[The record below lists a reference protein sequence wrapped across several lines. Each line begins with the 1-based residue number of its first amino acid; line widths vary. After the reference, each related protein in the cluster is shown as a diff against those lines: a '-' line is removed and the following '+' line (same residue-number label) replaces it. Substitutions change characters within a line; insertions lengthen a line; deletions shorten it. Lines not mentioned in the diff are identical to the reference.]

1 MPSTPVAAVDI
12 GASSG
17 RVVVVD
23 LGPDGVVLREIA
35 RFPNGPVEREGRWV
49 WDAQALFT
57 HMMDG
62 LAATVPLG
70 VRSFG
75 IDTWAVD
82 YGVVDSRGALIGP
95 VVAYRDPRH
104 AVGVDRLRA
113 RLPWSEQ
120 YAITG
125 IQDLVINT
133 IYQLAGEDPLRLTE
147 GTTFAMVPDLL
158 GFWATGTMATDV
170 TNASSTGLVDPRTR
184 TWSDAL
190 IAAIGAP
197 RSAFLTPDEPGHVR
211 GEALDARCERLELI
225 GVATHD
231 TASAFAGAPIVDR
244 DRALIISLGT
254 WALIGY
260 ESTDAVPGPESL
272 ALNITHELGVDRTV
286 RVLRNVSG
294 MWLLEECRRG
304 WGEQDGPMP
313 DVPDLVTAML
323 QAPAFAAGFDIDDPG
338 LTPPGQSPGTIAA
351 RLIGSWDGSRGA
363 VVRAILES
371 LVVRLAQRAAELER
385 LGGRPREVINVV
397 GGASRIAPLMQWLAD
412 ATGKEVVAGPAEA
425 TALGNAAVQW
435 QARGV
440 LSGLAEARALIG
452 TLPEVRTYLPQ
463 GDRAAWQAFA
473 ERIASMRAQEGRDG

>member
-1 MPSTPVAAVDI
+1 MSSTPVAAVDI

-17 RVVVVD
+17 RVVVAE
-23 LGPDGVVLREIA
+23 LGADGIALREIA
-35 RFPNGPVEREGRWV
+35 RFPNGPVEHEGRWV
-49 WDAQALFT
+49 WDARALFA

-62 LAATVPLG
+62 LAAAVPLG

-82 YGVVDSRGALIGP
+82 YGVVDASGALIGP

-104 AVGVDRLRA
+104 MIGVERMRA
-113 RLPWSEQ
+113 RLPWTDQ
-120 YAITG
+120 YAISG

-147 GTTFAMVPDLL
+147 GTTFTMVPDLL

-260 ESTDAVPGPESL
+260 ESTDAVPGPDSL

-294 MWLLEECRRG
+294 MWLLEECRRV
-304 WGEQDGPMP
+304 WGEHDGTAPTT
-313 DVPDLVTAML
+313 PDLVSAML
-323 QAPAFAAGFDIDDPG
+323 QAPAFAAGFDVDDPG
-338 LTPPGQSPGTIAA
+338 LTAPGQSPDTIAT
-351 RLIGSWDGSRGA
+351 RLVGSWDGSRGA
-363 VVRAILES
+363 VVRALLES
-371 LVVRLAQRAAELER
+371 LVVRLAQRADELER

-425 TALGNAAVQW
+425 TAIGNAAVQW
-435 QARGV
+435 QSRGV
-440 LSGLAEARALIG
+440 LAGLAEARALIG
-452 TLPEVRTYLPQ
+452 ALPEVRTYRPR

-473 ERIASMRAQEGRDG
+473 ERIAARGIKEDRHG

>member
-1 MPSTPVAAVDI
+1 MASTPVAAVDI

-17 RVVVVD
+17 RVVVAE
-23 LGPDGVVLREIA
+23 LGTGGISLREIA

-49 WDAQALFT
+49 WDARALFA

-62 LAATVPLG
+62 LAAAVPLG

-82 YGVVDSRGALIGP
+82 YGIVDPSGALIGP

-104 AVGVDRLRA
+104 AVGIDRVRA
-113 RLPWSEQ
+113 RLPWEEQ

-197 RSAFLTPDEPGHVR
+197 RSAFLTPDEPGQVR
-211 GEALDARCERLELI
+211 GEALDARCDRLALI

-260 ESTDAVPGPESL
+260 ESIDAVPGPDSL
-272 ALNITHELGVDRTV
+272 ALNVTHELGVDRTV

-294 MWLLEECRRG
+294 MWLLEECRRV
-304 WGEQDGPMP
+304 WGEQDGTAPA
-313 DVPDLVTAML
+313 VPDLVAAML

-338 LTPPGQSPGTIAA
+338 LTAPGQSPDTIAP
-351 RLIGSWDGSRGA
+351 RLVGAWDGSRGA

-385 LGGRPREVINVV
+385 LGGRPRNVINVV

-412 ATGKEVVAGPAEA
+412 ATGRDVVAGPAEA
-425 TALGNAAVQW
+425 TAMGNAAVQW

-440 LSGLAEARALIG
+440 LAGLAEARALIG
-452 TLPEVRTYLPQ
+452 ALPEVRTYRPQ

-473 ERIASMRAQEGRDG
+473 ERLSAAVTKEDRDG